1 MSKNWIDINKNIRI
15 FCKKVNDTDN
25 KCTVLVEI
33 RDKNNT
39 VYSLKVPRSKIKS
52 KKFHTY
58 FNSTLLDFDIELTE
72 EDIEKIKEIVSNTL
86 NEPAVNFNG
95 KLPLEILLAKMY
107 QVACGFKVWFDSS
120 MFVDKGCFYINAK
133 TKAQLQKIINDYD
146 SEWSQLEF
154 KQQLKLHDLLITD
167 KHQPYV
173 KSVYSLGGATLTKGA
188 AYKYLLIPVNKL
200 KEFCKSM
207 GAEISDN
214 AKDTKKEDIA

>member
-1 MSKNWIDINKNIRI
+1 MSKNWININKNIRI

-58 FNSTLLDFDIELTE
+58 LNSKLLDFDIELTE

-95 KLPLEILLAKMY
+95 KLPLEI
-107 QVACGFKVWFDSS
+107 
-120 MFVDKGCFYINAK
+120 VDKGCFYINAK

-188 AYKYLLIPVNKL
+188 AYKYLLIPVNEL

>member
-1 MSKNWIDINKNIRI
+1 MENRPKGACFFMEKN
-15 FCKKVNDTDN
+15 F
-25 KCTVLVEI
+25 
-33 RDKNNT
+33 
-39 VYSLKVPRSKIKS
+39 
-52 KKFHTY
+52 
-58 FNSTLLDFDIELTE
+58 IE
-72 EDIEKIKEIVSNTL
+72 IKEDRH
-86 NEPAVNFNG
+86 
-95 KLPLEILLAKMY
+95 EIEQSRHCLL
-107 QVACGFKVWFDSS
+107 WFDSS